1 MAKAKKRTPK
11 KIVNH
16 KLVEVEPEDDDFE
29 EIEEES
35 EDTLAEIA
43 QFDEIGGEEDEEEL
57 YLSEDAEEL
66 LAEITD
72 EKIEEIGVPTLLRHP
87 APQSEDYP
95 TENHQYTRTKHR
107 SGDIAPAFNQTLIIR
122 ADPPKPESGDRR
134 GRRR

>member
-1 MAKAKKRTPK
+1 MAKPKKRTPQ
-11 KIVNH
+11 KIVAN
-16 KLVEVEPEDDDFE
+16 KLVEIEPEDEDFE

-43 QFDEIGGEEDEEEL
+43 QFDDIEGEEDEEEL

-66 LAEITD
+66 LAEITE

-87 APQSEDYP
+87 APESQDYP

-107 SGDIAPAFNQTLIIR
+107 SGDIAPPFNQTLIIR
-122 ADPPKPESGDRR
+122 ADPPKPENRDP
-134 GRRR
+134 RRRR